1 MSSSLESMNA
11 ELGAAAEAV
20 ARYRDRMADLATSM
34 QGNHEDLVSAIYEA
48 ERALLTAHRLV
59 LRAQRLAR

>member
-1 MSSSLESMNA
+1 MSASLESMNA
-11 ELGAAAEAV
+11 ELSAAAEAV

-34 QGNHEDLVSAIYEA
+34 GGENEDLVSAIYEA
-48 ERALLTAHRLV
+48 ERALLTAHRSI

>member
-1 MSSSLESMNA
+1 
-11 ELGAAAEAV
+11 V

>member
-1 MSSSLESMNA
+1 MNA

-48 ERALLTAHRLV
+48 ERALLTPVDEIFNCVLVSHR
-59 LRAQRLAR
+59 